1 MALLAALGSL
11 GGLPAQAGPRGAE
24 THWPLPPGQLEHVLS
39 REAFEIRSVS
49 ADVGGV
55 MGVRKLG
62 IHVPKLGRDLDVKW
76 KRAPDGDADG
86 WNNTPRKEIAAY
98 EIQKWFLDPEDY
110 LVPTIVARCLPLE
123 LYEQVEANAKPNL
136 PGTRC
141 VMGVLVIWIENV
153 GIDDPIYE
161 EARFREDER
170 YARHIAN
177 MNILTYLIE
186 HEDGRRN
193 NFLTADDKSDRRIFS
208 IDNGV
213 SFGAKVKNWFVW
225 NWNVIRVPALR
236 EEAVARLRR
245 VTPERVQQL
254 GVVSEQRAGDD
265 GVLRPVEP
273 SENADPGR
281 GSRVREGWIQ
291 LGLTRG
297 EIEDLQERLDRLLE
311 RIDAGEQPLF

>member
-1 MALLAALGSL
+1 MAVLGSL
-11 GGLPAQAGPRGAE
+11 AVGLAHAEPGAE
-24 THWPLPPGQLEHVLS
+24 AHWPLPPGQLEHVL
-39 REAFEIRSVS
+39 AHDDFEIRSVS
-49 ADVGGV
+49 GDVGGV

-62 IHVPKLGRDLDVKW
+62 LHFPKGGRDLKVKW

-98 EIQKWFLDPEDY
+98 QIQKWFLDPEDY
-110 LVPTIVARCLPLE
+110 LVPTIVARCVPLDV
-123 LYEQVEANAKPNL
+123 YAPVDAEARPNL

-161 EARFREDER
+161 EARFLEDQR
-170 YARHIAN
+170 YAHHLAN

-225 NWNVIRVPALR
+225 NWNEIRVPALR
-236 EEAVARLRR
+236 KGTIERLRQ
-245 VTPERVQQL
+245 VTPERVQEL
-254 GVVSEQRAGDD
+254 GVVAEQRADDD
-265 GVLRPVEP
+265 GVLRPVAHGANP
-273 SENADPGR
+273 DPGR
-281 GSRVREGWIQ
+281 GSRVRDGWIQ

-297 EIEDLQERLDRLLE
+297 EIESLQERLDQLLAKVDE
-311 RIDAGEQPLF
+311 GEQPLF